1 MTDYD
6 ERLML
11 QNQLV
16 IMEVLEMLAATVLG
30 DKASQSSLAL
40 QIHRSNKRLK
50 ELSVTRPVREFGEIP
65 L

>member
-11 QNQLV
+11 QNQLA
-16 IMEVLEMLAATVLG
+16 IMEALTAIAGTDLG
-30 DKASQSSLAL
+30 LTR
-40 QIHRSNKRLK
+40 QIHRSEKRLK
-50 ELSVTRPVREFGEIP
+50 ELAVTRPVREFGEIP